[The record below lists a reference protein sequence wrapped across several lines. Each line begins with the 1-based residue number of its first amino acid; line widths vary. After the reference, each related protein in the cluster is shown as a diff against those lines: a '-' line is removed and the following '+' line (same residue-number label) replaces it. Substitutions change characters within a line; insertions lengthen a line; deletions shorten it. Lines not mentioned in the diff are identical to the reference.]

1 MIHTIWVRHN
11 DIQPVFSMP
20 VDELNQRAYTT
31 NEDRMFRLHFHVD
44 GGDDDDDD
52 DDDDVDGDDCGD
64 RDDHDDHD
72 DVDDD
77 DCDGRM
83 QDIENTLGKD
93 EKNVR
98 NDERDSMDRNIH
110 RADDE

>member
-31 NEDRMFRLHFHVD
+31 NEDRMFRLLFHVD
-44 GGDDDDDD
+44 GDDDDDD
-52 DDDDVDGDDCGD
+52 DDDGDDCG
-64 RDDHDDHD
+64 DHDDHD
-72 DVDDD
+72 DVDDG
-77 DCDGRM
+77 DCDDKM

-110 RADDE
+110 RADDA